1 MRKSKSEIISSKI
14 SNRDINEFER
24 MFHLHFSRL
33 AKYAYK
39 YVGTFADAQD
49 LTQSV
54 FLKIW
59 ELNGKWKP
67 QGTVKSYLYTAVKNQ
82 CLNHIKH
89 KKVVNKFQV
98 EQYVVPKLS
107 QIDMEWE
114 QVDRGTRLNDSIK
127 LALNK
132 MPNKRREVFELSRSE
147 GLTYSEIADV
157 LGITKKTVENH
168 MGNALK
174 FLKEELSDLI

>member
-1 MRKSKSEIISSKI
+1 MGKGKDEISPSRISD
-14 SNRDINEFER
+14 RDAKEFER
-24 MFHLHFSRL
+24 MFRMYFLRL

-39 YVGTFADAQD
+39 YVGNVAVAQD
-49 LTQSV
+49 LTQTV

-59 ELNGKWKP
+59 ELNGKWDP
-67 QGTVKSYLYTAVKNQ
+67 RGTVKSYLYTAVKNQ

-89 KKVVNKFQV
+89 NKVVNEWQAN
-98 EQYVVPKLS
+98 QIAVPKRS
-107 QIDMEWE
+107 QIKMEWE
-114 QVDRGTRLNDSIK
+114 QTDREIRLNEAIN

-132 MPNKRREVFELSRSE
+132 MPDKRREVFELSRDE

-174 FLKEELSDLI
+174 FLKEELSDWI

>member
-1 MRKSKSEIISSKI
+1 MRKGKDEIISSKI
-14 SNRDINEFER
+14 NNRDINEFER
-24 MFHLHFSRL
+24 MFHLHFFCL
-33 AKYAYK
+33 VKYAYK

-59 ELNGKWKP
+59 ELNGAWDPK
-67 QGTVKSYLYTAVKNQ
+67 GTVKSYLYTAVKNQ

-89 KKVVNKFQV
+89 KKVVNRFQV
-98 EQYVVPKLS
+98 EQYLAPKLS
-107 QIDMEWE
+107 QMEMEWE
-114 QVDRGTRLNDSIK
+114 EVDRETRLNDSIK

-132 MPNKRREVFELSRSE
+132 MPDKRREVFELSRDE

-174 FLKEELSDLI
+174 FLKEELSDFI